1 MLKYDTIF
9 AGFAVRDTER
19 AKAFYRDTVGLDVRD
34 GQEAG
39 LLEIHGTGGTP
50 VMIYPKPDH
59 QPAVFT
65 VLNIVVADIDEAVD
79 GLVAAGVSFE
89 HYDQAELKTD
99 AKGIARGNGPSI
111 AWFKDPDGNIAS
123 VLQPAS

>member
-1 MLKYDTIF
+1 MVKYDTIF
-9 AGFAVRDTER
+9 AGFAVRDTAT
-19 AKAFYRDTVGLDVRD
+19 AKAFYGDKVGLDVRD

-65 VLNIVVADIDEAVD
+65 VLNIVVPDIDAAVD
-79 GLVAAGVSFE
+79 QLTAAGVSME
-89 HYDQAELKTD
+89 HYDQPDFKTD
-99 AKGIARGNGPSI
+99 PKGIARGNGPSI
-111 AWFKDPDGNIAS
+111 GWFKDPDGNIVS
-123 VLQPAS
+123 VLQPAG

>member
-1 MLKYDTIF
+1 MVKYDTIF
-9 AGFAVRDTER
+9 AGFAVRDTEP
-19 AKAFYRDTVGLDVRD
+19 AKAFYRDKVGLDVRD

-50 VMIYPKPDH
+50 VTIYPKPDH

-65 VLNIVVADIDEAVD
+65 VLNIVVPDIDQAVD
-79 GLVAAGVSFE
+79 ELAAAGVSME
-89 HYDQAELKTD
+89 HYDQPELKTD

-111 AWFKDPDGNIAS
+111 AWFKDPDGNIVS
-123 VLQPAS
+123 VLQTGR